1 MRKKHELELEPSI
14 SEVEGI
20 ADLSGVGDVA
30 EGKLREAGFDTIE
43 MLAVAL
49 PEDLTQLNLEAA
61 QARKIIDAA
70 RKHIDRVGIK
80 FQTADVIM
88 REHQERF
95 RLLTGVQ
102 SLDEMIGGGL
112 EASTVSIAHGK
123 YGHGKTQLSH
133 QIAACALVNAEL
145 KHSKVLYIDTE
156 NTFRPER
163 LLQLVTALGGDK
175 STLSRVIHAEAH
187 SSSHQQLIIDHTGSV
202 VKKENVRVLIVDSLT
217 AHFRSEFIGREMLAR
232 RQQTLNKHL
241 QKISQ
246 LTRMF
251 NLITFVTTQEIDV
264 PAQGYMGAAES
275 RGAGG
280 NVLFHRGHMILS
292 IWKPDGMS
300 EKRFLTLEK
309 HPSLPQ
315 QKIVLRLNE
324 QGFSD
329 FDAKPTQKK
338 PEDATAPEVKTKT
351 TD

>member
-1 MRKKHELELEPSI
+1 MPKKGRELDEEQKTPEPSI

-20 ADLSGVGDVA
+20 QDLTGVGDVA
-30 EGKLREAGFDTIE
+30 EGKLREAGFDTVE

-49 PEDLTQLNLEAA
+49 CEDLTQLGLEQA

-88 REHQERF
+88 REHQL
-95 RLLTGVQ
+95 RLKLRTHVQ
-102 SLDEMIGGGL
+102 SFDEMIGGGF
-112 EASTVSIAHGK
+112 ESSTVTIAHGK
-123 YGHGKTQLSH
+123 YGHGKTQLAH
-133 QIAACALVNAEL
+133 QLAAYALTTPEL
-145 KHSKVLYIDTE
+145 KNGKVLYIDTE

-175 STLSRVIHAEAH
+175 TCLSRVIHAEAH

-202 VKKENVRVLIVDSLT
+202 IKKENVRLLILDSLT

-251 NLITFVTTQEIDV
+251 NLITFVTTQEIDI

-280 NVLFHRGHMILS
+280 NILFHRGHMILS

-309 HPSLPQ
+309 HPALAQ
-315 QKIVLRLNE
+315 QKIILRLDAN
-324 QGFSD
+324 GFSE
-329 FDAKPTQKK
+329 FDKTTPKK
-338 PEDATAPEVKTKT
+338 TEIAIAPEA
-351 TD
+351 